1 MTRSILTGIFFIAV
15 SMLAS
20 LSGAEPAELSRSID
34 AILSKAHLA
43 AGITPAPLVNDAS
56 YLRRVTLD
64 LAGRIPTLR
73 ELRSFLDDPTEDKR
87 VHLVDRL
94 ISSPDYAFHTR
105 NEIDI
110 QLLNRLQWNDEWRT
124 YLLGATREFRPWDQ
138 LVREILLPEKACENE
153 KGVAAFLKQRAKDL
167 DAMTNDTS
175 TLFFGVNIACAKCH
189 DHPLVPDWQQDHYFG
204 LARFFQRTF
213 VTRGGLIAERFDG
226 ELKFATTKGEERR
239 AKFMFLNG
247 KSIDEPTATLSE
259 AEWKDIREKL
269 KESEKSNE
277 SVQPPSPPFSPR
289 QALVDLAL
297 EGRQSSLLAKNLA
310 NRLWAQFMGR
320 GLVYPVDQV
329 HSENPP
335 SHPELLELLANA
347 LVANDYDSR
356 PIVRGILLSDA
367 YARASAPADLN
378 QRIEPHFFAAQVPRP
393 LTPFQYSLSLSVA
406 SRNPE
411 LLPGPEKPADWPQ
424 TRERWEKDS
433 ERLARRFEIPDEL
446 FQVSVEEALFL
457 SNNPQVE
464 SDFLQNRPDYLV
476 GYLLRLPSD
485 AQAIEEAFSSILSR
499 SPTAD
504 ELINLQAFLDRKD
517 QPRDKVL
524 PQLVWAML
532 TSAEFRFNH

>member
-1 MTRSILTGIFFIAV
+1 MLRSLLSGTFLFLVSMQSILSGGQPV
-15 SMLAS
+15 D
-20 LSGAEPAELSRSID
+20 LSQSID
-34 AILSKAHLA
+34 GILSKSHLA
-43 AGITPAPLVNDAS
+43 EGITPAPSVDEAS

-73 ELRSFLDDPTEDKR
+73 ELRSFLEDPSADKR
-87 VHLVDRL
+87 VRLVDRL
-94 ISSPDYAFHTR
+94 ISSPDYAFHAR

-110 QLLNRLQWNDEWRT
+110 QLLNRLQWNEEWRA
-124 YLLGATREFRPWDQ
+124 YLLKATRESRPWDQ
-138 LVREILLPEKACENE
+138 LAREILLPDKLCRED
-153 KGVAAFLKQRAKDL
+153 KGAAAFLKQRAKDL
-167 DAMTNDTS
+167 DVMTNDTS
-175 TLFFGVNIACAKCH
+175 TLFFGVNISCAKCH

-247 KSIDEPTATLSE
+247 KSIDEPVATFSE
-259 AEWKDIREKL
+259 QEWKDIKEKL
-269 KESEKSNE
+269 KDLEKNNE
-277 SVQPPSPPFSPR
+277 AVQPPSPPFSPR
-289 QALVDLAL
+289 QALVELAL
-297 EGRQSSLLAKNLA
+297 EGGQSSLLAKNVA
-310 NRLWAQFMGR
+310 NRVWAQLMGR
-320 GLVYPVDQV
+320 GLIYPVDQV

-335 SHPELLELLANA
+335 SHPELLELLASQ
-347 LVANDYDSR
+347 LVANHYDTR
-356 PIVRGILLSDA
+356 PIVRGIVLSDA
-367 YARASAPADLN
+367 YARDSAPADPN
-378 QRIEPHFFAAQVPRP
+378 QPIEPHFFAAQVPRP
-393 LTPFQYSLSLSVA
+393 LTPFQYSLSLWVA

-411 LLPGPEKPADWPQ
+411 LLPGPQKPVDWPE

-433 ERLARRFEIPDEL
+433 ERLAKRFEIPDEL

-464 SDFLQNRPDYLV
+464 SDFLHNRPDSLV
-476 GYLLRLPSD
+476 SYLLPL
-485 AQAIEEAFSSILSR
+485 QNQTQTIEESFLNILSR
-499 SPTAD
+499 SPTSD
-504 ELINLQAFLDRKD
+504 ELSNLIDFLNRKD